1 MKRNILAD
9 LFWTFAKIGLFTF
22 GGGYAMIGLIE
33 EACVEKKKW
42 ISHEDMTT
50 MMAIAESTPG
60 PMAINCATCTG
71 YIQAGLPGAICG
83 TLGVVLPSFVI
94 IYLISLF
101 FDNFLE
107 ITLVAHAFKG
117 IKLAVG
123 LLILQAGLNMYKKMK
138 KTTQSLWIA
147 GTAVAVV
154 LLTNLCSIRF
164 STVYIIFIAG
174 CVGVALYW
182 MKQRGSEGKNEVGR

>member
-1 MKRNILAD
+1 M
-9 LFWTFAKIGLFTF
+9 
-22 GGGYAMIGLIE
+22 
-33 EACVEKKKW
+33 
-42 ISHEDMTT
+42 SHHSMHLH
-50 MMAIAESTPG
+50 
-60 PMAINCATCTG
+60 N
-71 YIQAGLPGAICG
+71 LH
-83 TLGVVLPSFVI
+83 
-94 IYLISLF
+94 YL
-101 FDNFLE
+101 
-107 ITLVAHAFKG
+107 
-117 IKLAVG
+117 
-123 LLILQAGLNMYKKMK
+123 LLLYNNMYFYYLNMYKKMK